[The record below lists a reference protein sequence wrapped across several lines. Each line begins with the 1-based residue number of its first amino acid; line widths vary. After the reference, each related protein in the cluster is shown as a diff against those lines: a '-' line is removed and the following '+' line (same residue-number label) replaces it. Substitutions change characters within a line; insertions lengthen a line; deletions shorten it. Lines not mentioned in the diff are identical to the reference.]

1 MKECKL
7 LSDIADRSV
16 M

>member
-7 LSDIADRSV
+7 LSDIVDRSV